1 MEIGVYDPE
10 IDFESTLSLYAAE
23 GWTAYAGN
31 PERLR
36 EALANSSLV
45 LISTRADRVVGLVRC
60 ISDGQ
65 TICYI
70 QDILV
75 VPEHQRF
82 GIGKS
87 LMQRVLN
94 HYVSCRQIVLVTD
107 AEKSQRRFYES
118 SGFRE
123 IAGDLG
129 GYVLLRSRAFPT
141 PTAPLPF

>member
-10 IDFESTLSLYAAE
+10 IDFEWTLLLYAAV
-23 GWTAYAGN
+23 GWTAYTVN

-36 EALANSSLV
+36 EALVNSSLV

-75 VPEHQRF
+75 VPEYQRL
-82 GIGKS
+82 GIGKG
-87 LMQRVLN
+87 LLQEALN
-94 HYVSCRQIVLVTD
+94 YYVDVRQIVLMTD
-107 AEKSQRRFYES
+107 NEDAKRSFYQ
-118 SGFRE
+118 GC
-123 IAGDLG
+123 
-129 GYVLLRSRAFPT
+129 
-141 PTAPLPF
+141 

>member
-10 IDFESTLSLYAAE
+10 IDFESTLSLYAAV

-75 VPEHQRF
+75 VPEHQRL

-94 HYVSCRQIVLVTD
+94 HYVNCRQIVLMTD

-123 IAGDLG
+123 IAGDLR
-129 GYVLLRSRAFPT
+129 GYVLLRPRAFPA

>member
-1 MEIGVYDPE
+1 MEIRTYDPE
-10 IDFESTLSLYAAE
+10 IDFESTLRLYAAV
-23 GWTAYAGN
+23 GWTAYTGN

-36 EALANSSLV
+36 EALVNSSLV

-75 VPEHQRF
+75 VPEHQRL

-94 HYVSCRQIVLVTD
+94 HYVSCRQIVLMTD
-107 AEKSQRRFYES
+107 NEDAQRRFYES
-118 SGFRE
+118 AGFRE
-123 IAGDLG
+123 IAGDLR
-129 GYVLLRSRAFPT
+129 GYVLLRPRAFPT

>member
-1 MEIGVYDPE
+1 MEIRTYDPE
-10 IDFESTLSLYAAE
+10 IDFESTLLLYAAV
-23 GWTAYAGN
+23 GWTAYTSN

-75 VPEHQRF
+75 VPEHQRL

-94 HYVSCRQIVLVTD
+94 HYVSCRQIVLMTD
-107 AEKSQRRFYES
+107 NEDAQRRFYEGA
-118 SGFRE
+118 GFRE
-123 IAGDLG
+123 MAGDLR
-129 GYVLLRSRAFPT
+129 GYVLLRPRAFPT
-141 PTAPLPF
+141 PTALLPF

>member
-1 MEIGVYDPE
+1 MEIRTYDPE
-10 IDFESTLSLYAAE
+10 IDFESTLLLYAAV
-23 GWTAYAGN
+23 GWTAYTSN

-75 VPEHQRF
+75 VPEHQRL
-82 GIGKS
+82 GIGNALLKEA
-87 LMQRVLN
+87 LN
-94 HYVSCRQIVLVTD
+94 HYVDVRQVVLMTD
-107 AEKSQRRFYES
+107 NEDAQRRFYEGA
-118 SGFRE
+118 GFRE
-123 IAGDLG
+123 IKDNLKGF
-129 GYVLLRSRAFPT
+129 VLVKP
-141 PTAPLPF
+141 

>member
-1 MEIGVYDPE
+1 MEISVYNPE
-10 IDFESTLSLYAAE
+10 IDFDSTLCLYAAV
-23 GWTAYAGN
+23 GWTAYTVN

-75 VPEHQRF
+75 VPEYQRLGF
-82 GIGKS
+82 GNALLKEA
-87 LMQRVLN
+87 LN
-94 HYVSCRQIVLVTD
+94 HYFDVRQVVLMTD
-107 AEKSQRRFYES
+107 NEDAQRRFYEGA
-118 SGFRE
+118 GFRE
-123 IAGDLG
+123 IKDNLKGF
-129 GYVLLRSRAFPT
+129 VLVKP
-141 PTAPLPF
+141 

>member
-10 IDFESTLSLYAAE
+10 IDFESTLSLYAAV

-94 HYVSCRQIVLVTD
+94 HYVSCRQIVLMTD
-107 AEKSQRRFYES
+107 NEDAQRRFYKS
-118 SGFRE
+118 AGFRE
-123 IAGDLG
+123 IAGDLR
-129 GYVLLRSRAFPT
+129 GYVLLRPRAFPT